1 MQLLQ
6 EKPCWK
12 DNDNKCRG
20 VIQLSKIA
28 TRRTSVCWN
37 LVVMELMHFIYQLMS
52 VPRKRILL
60 VMDFNHVHST
70 DFGGISHQPYFS
82 TCANAHGIQSKHKQ
96 PWHSWTPAFPSC
108 WRQPRSSC
116 GCNTCWQSSRV
127 EKVKP
132 CGSFIL
138 LWQHQHWAGR
148 KDAEQLSLHK
158 HAYSTSELAKFL
170 CHFSYTLSWFNSS
183 QQQSPT
189 QSLAHFL
196 PLGWRREPI
205 E

>member
-1 MQLLQ
+1 MFIMFGMLSCHSGLVGPEAILSLLPRMEGRAFWASCPAPPHPIPSLLFLLFVPSPCRAQLMQLLQ

-60 VMDFNHVHST
+60 MMDFNHVHST

-82 TCANAHGIQSKHKQ
+82 TCANAHGIQSKHK
-96 PWHSWTPAFPSC
+96 
-108 WRQPRSSC
+108 
-116 GCNTCWQSSRV
+116 
-127 EKVKP
+127 
-132 CGSFIL
+132 
-138 LWQHQHWAGR
+138 
-148 KDAEQLSLHK
+148 
-158 HAYSTSELAKFL
+158 
-170 CHFSYTLSWFNSS
+170 
-183 QQQSPT
+183 
-189 QSLAHFL
+189 
-196 PLGWRREPI
+196 
-205 E
+205 